1 MYNYSNCE
9 SNFINERM
17 ESIMDKVKV
26 AAVGLGGRGYS
37 MLECLLLQ
45 MDNVDV
51 TAVCDLYEDRAEA
64 AAEATVRAYG
74 EERRPFTTTDYKE
87 AICRDDVDAVVIMS
101 AWESHIPIAID
112 AMNCGKAVG
121 MEVAGAYSVEQC
133 WDLVKTWEK
142 TRVPFMLLE
151 NCCYGEAEMMVMNM
165 VKQGLFGE
173 IIHCEGGYRHDLRD
187 EVVFGKEIRHYRLRN
202 YLNRNC
208 ENYPTHELG
217 PIAQVLDINRG
228 NRFVSLV
235 SVASRAAGMNAFA
248 ASHPNA
254 DQSLATRPFAQ
265 GDVVTTI
272 IKCARG
278 ETITLTLDT
287 CLPRAYSRGFTVQG
301 TKGMYMEDNR
311 TVFLE
316 SDHGGKDHWDWS
328 PEWNNQV
335 KYLEKYSHPTWVEY
349 HKNGIRGG
357 HGGMDGLVYDE
368 FIECVRTGRPCP
380 IDVYDAAAWMV
391 VTPLSEQSIAMGGAP
406 VAFPDF
412 LNGMWIE
419 RK

>member
-1 MYNYSNCE
+1 
-9 SNFINERM
+9 
-17 ESIMDKVKV
+17 MDKVRI
-26 AAVGLGGRGYS
+26 AAVGVGGRGYGV
-37 MLECLLLQ
+37 LDCLLLH
-45 MDNVDV
+45 MDNLII
-51 TAVCDLYEDRAEA
+51 TAVCDLYEDRVQA
-64 AAEATVRAYG
+64 AAEAVVRAYG
-74 EERRPFTTTDYKE
+74 EEGRPFATTNSHEIMT
-87 AICRDDVDAVVIMS
+87 RDDVDAVIIMS

-112 AMNCGKAVG
+112 AMEHGKPVG
-121 MEVAGAYSVEQC
+121 MEVGGAYSVEQC
-133 WDLVKTWEK
+133 WDLVHAYERTG
-142 TRVPFMLLE
+142 TPMMLLE

-165 VKQGLFGE
+165 VSQGLFGE

-187 EVVFGKEIRHYRLRN
+187 EVVFGETKYRHYRLRN

-217 PIAQVLDINRG
+217 PIAQILDINRG
-228 NRFVSLV
+228 NRFLSLV
-235 SVASRAAGMNAFA
+235 SMASKSAGMNAFA
-248 ASHPNA
+248 AAHPEA
-254 DQSLATRPFAQ
+254 DQRLATANFAQ

-316 SDHGGKDHWDWS
+316 SDHGGNDHWDWS

-335 KYLEKYSHPTWVEY
+335 KYLEKYSHPVWVDY

-357 HGGMDGLVYDE
+357 HGGMDGLVYDA
-368 FIECVRTGRPCP
+368 FVECVRKGEPFP

-406 VAFPDF
+406 VYFPDF
-412 LNGMWIE
+412 LNGMWTE